1 MFLLIPRPAPA
12 KDSRRSIYIPLC
24 FYLYS
29 ECIGSIICQIKFTF
43 HYVSTYTLWSG
54 TDTADTRY
62 IYIPLCFYL
71 YCGPAASWSWCC
83 RIYIIYIPLCFYL
96 YEWRLW
102 HQELDSRIYI
112 PLCFYLYQVQRAP
125 AVRFRLH
132 LHSTMFLLIRNI
144 RRFRIIICA
153 FTFHYVSTYTRI
165 FSSFN
170 LYYFPLS
177 KLSTSRFAPSLSPP
191 FFIYVLLSV
200 IFLQKYGL
208 CRLPVF

>member
-1 MFLLIPRPAPA
+1 MA
-12 KDSRRSIYIPLC
+12 KVIGIIGESFTFHYVSTYTGTKILWALTEHIYIPLC
-24 FYLYS
+24 FYLYNKKS
-29 ECIGSIICQIKFTF
+29 YHVLHLHYLHSTMFLLILYLAEIC
-43 HYVSTYTLWSG
+43 
-54 TDTADTRY
+54 RY
-62 IYIPLCFYL
+62 SYFIYIPLCFYL
-71 YCGPAASWSWCC
+71 YDGENQYDTADT
-83 RIYIIYIPLCFYL
+83 L
-96 YEWRLW
+96 
-102 HQELDSRIYI
+102 
-112 PLCFYLYQVQRAP
+112 
-125 AVRFRLH
+125 
-132 LHSTMFLLIRNI
+132 
-144 RRFRIIICA
+144 

>member
-1 MFLLIPRPAPA
+1 MFLLIQMVDQFFIAEINIYIPLCFYLYRIYLTAPRGYCPFTFHYVSTYTYRPDHR
-12 KDSRRSIYIPLC
+12 DSNIMIYIPLC

-29 ECIGSIICQIKFTF
+29 NPAF
-43 HYVSTYTLWSG
+43 
-54 TDTADTRY
+54 RY
-62 IYIPLCFYL
+62 GLQ
-71 YCGPAASWSWCC
+71 SS
-83 RIYIIYIPLCFYL
+83 
-96 YEWRLW
+96 
-102 HQELDSRIYI
+102 
-112 PLCFYLYQVQRAP
+112 
-125 AVRFRLH
+125 
-132 LHSTMFLLIRNI
+132 
-144 RRFRIIICA
+144 